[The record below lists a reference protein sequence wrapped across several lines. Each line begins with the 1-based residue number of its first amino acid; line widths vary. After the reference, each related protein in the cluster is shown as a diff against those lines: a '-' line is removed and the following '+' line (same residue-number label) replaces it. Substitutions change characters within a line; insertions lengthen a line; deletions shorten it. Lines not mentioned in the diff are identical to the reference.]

1 VSGETVSNFIMKPP
15 PATLN
20 HYSLFAFL
28 CPYMPFDTSLD
39 NAPEILARLARS
51 AGSGPDLTQGGG
63 GNVSLKLNSER
74 MLIKASGV
82 KLKDVSPE
90 GGYALVNYGNI
101 RRRIASG
108 PGSEGEFSDYICS
121 QALPV
126 KVVKAASPSIE
137 TGFHSL
143 LNTVVIHTH
152 SVYANILNMSVE
164 GHSLGKKMFPQAE
177 FVSYKSP
184 GPQLCSAIND
194 RARAAGPQVFF
205 LANHG
210 LAVAH
215 AGVSCALELNE
226 RVNDT
231 IRRGLSLP
239 PYPAIERTAGLSL
252 YNTARLAHYGA
263 RFISENVLSPD
274 QALYCSPEA
283 LVGRGEMEAA
293 NEVLTALF
301 YILDCIKALGLTP
314 MFLSKADVLYF
325 DAMKSGR
332 YSRK

>member
-1 VSGETVSNFIMKPP
+1 
-15 PATLN
+15 
-20 HYSLFAFL
+20 
-28 CPYMPFDTSLD
+28 MPFDTSLD
-39 NAPEILARLARS
+39 NAPETLARLALA
-51 AGSGPDLTQGGG
+51 AGSRPDLTQGGG

-121 QALPV
+121 QTLPV
-126 KVVKAASPSIE
+126 KGIKDAKPSIE

-152 SVYANILNMSVE
+152 SVYANMLNMSVE
-164 GHSLGKKMFPQAE
+164 GAALGKEMFPQAE
-177 FVSYKSP
+177 FIAYKSP

-194 RARAAGPQVFF
+194 RARAAGHQVFF

-210 LAVAH
+210 LAVAN
-215 AGVSCALELNE
+215 AGVLGALELNE

-239 PYPAIERTAGLSL
+239 PYPASDPAAGLST
-252 YNTARLAHYGA
+252 YNSARLAHYGA
-263 RFISENVLSPD
+263 RFILENVLSPD
-274 QALYCSPEA
+274 QALYCGPEA
-283 LVGRGEMEAA
+283 LEGRGEMEAV

-301 YILDCIKALGLTP
+301 YIMDCMKTLNLTP
-314 MFLSKADVLYF
+314 RFLSKADVLYF

>member
-1 VSGETVSNFIMKPP
+1 
-15 PATLN
+15 
-20 HYSLFAFL
+20 
-28 CPYMPFDTSLD
+28 MPFDTSLD
-39 NAPEILARLARS
+39 NAPETLARLARA
-51 AGSGPDLTQGGG
+51 AGARPDLTQGGG

-101 RRRIASG
+101 RRRIACG
-108 PGSEGEFSDYICS
+108 PGGEGEFSDYICS

-126 KVVKAASPSIE
+126 KGVKAAEPSIE

-152 SVYANILNMSVE
+152 SVYANILNMSAE

-177 FVSYKSP
+177 FIAYKSP
-184 GPQLCSAIND
+184 GPQLCSAVND

-210 LAVAH
+210 LAVAS
-215 AGVSCALELNE
+215 AGVAGALELNE
-226 RVNDT
+226 RINDT
-231 IRRGLSLP
+231 IRRGLCLP
-239 PYPAIERTAGLSL
+239 PYPTIQAAGGLTAHNS
-252 YNTARLAHYGA
+252 ARLAYYGMG
-263 RFISENVLSPD
+263 FMVENTLSPD
-274 QALYCSPEA
+274 QALYCGPDA
-283 LVGRGEMEAA
+283 LEGRGEMEAA

-325 DAMKSGR
+325 DAMKSNRAGAR
-332 YSRK
+332 G

>member
-1 VSGETVSNFIMKPP
+1 
-15 PATLN
+15 
-20 HYSLFAFL
+20 
-28 CPYMPFDTSLD
+28 MPFDPSLD
-39 NAPEILARLARS
+39 IAPGLLARAARA
-51 AGSGPDLTQGGG
+51 AGCRPDLTQGGG
-63 GNVSLKLNSER
+63 GNVSVKLGAER

-82 KLKDVSPE
+82 KLREVSPD

-108 PGSEGEFSDYICS
+108 PGGEDEFSDFIS
-121 QALPV
+121 AQALPV
-126 KVVKAASPSIE
+126 KGMKAARPSIE
-137 TGFHSL
+137 TGFHAL

-152 SVYANILNMSVE
+152 SVYANILNMSAE
-164 GHSLGKKMFPQAE
+164 GHALGGELFPGAE
-177 FVSYKSP
+177 FIPYKSP

-194 RARAAGPQVFF
+194 RARACGPQIFF

-215 AGVSCALELNE
+215 AGVEGALELNE

-239 PYPAIERTAGLSL
+239 PYPDVKSSSGLSAH
-252 YNTARLAHYGA
+252 NRARLAHYGKA
-263 RFISENVLSPD
+263 FMAENILSPD
-274 QALYCSPEA
+274 QALYCGPEE
-283 LVGRGEMEAA
+283 LEGKCGEAA

-301 YILDCIKALGLTP
+301 YVLDCMKILKFTPRFLTR
-314 MFLSKADVLYF
+314 SDVAYF